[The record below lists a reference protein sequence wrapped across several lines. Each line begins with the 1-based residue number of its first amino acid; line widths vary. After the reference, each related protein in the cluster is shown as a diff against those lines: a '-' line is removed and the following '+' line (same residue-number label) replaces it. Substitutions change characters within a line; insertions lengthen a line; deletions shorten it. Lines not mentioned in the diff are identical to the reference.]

1 MISVKADSKTGRLGL
16 IASGSALDL
25 LVETS
30 AVIGTVYARLM
41 EGSPENAQVYREALV
56 KCLADPE
63 SAVWDVQQAMEGTWG
78 TSVVIPVR
86 EDENDA

>member
-1 MISVKADSKTGRLGL
+1 MISVKADSKTGRLDL
-16 IASGSALDL
+16 ISSGSALDL

-41 EGSPENAQVYREALV
+41 EASPEIAQAYREALV
-56 KCLADPE
+56 EGLADPE

-86 EDENDA
+86 EDENDV